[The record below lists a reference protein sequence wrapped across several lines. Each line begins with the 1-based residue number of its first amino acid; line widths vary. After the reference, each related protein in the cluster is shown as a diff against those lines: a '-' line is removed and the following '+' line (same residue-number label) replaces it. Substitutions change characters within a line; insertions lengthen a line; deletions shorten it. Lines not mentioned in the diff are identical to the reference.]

1 MTDNDTY
8 DYVQSG
14 NVPLLPVDA
23 SPADVMDT
31 EDGWRITTH
40 LPMMPRST
48 YRRTPATFMKYLMA
62 QEEHISQYY
71 TQIDFLTT
79 PVTIYELFKSTN
91 KVNIATDGGAIPLKG
106 SLGFVFADEEGTTL
120 LTCYGQP
127 SGPSVSKSN
136 VH

>member
-1 MTDNDTY
+1 MDTLYRSYREEWHRNGKFYYDYHTMTDNDTY

-48 YRRTPATFMKYLMA
+48 YRRIPATFMEYLMA
-62 QEEHISQYY
+62 QEEHITQYY

-79 PVTIYELFKSTN
+79 PVTIYEL
-91 KVNIATDGGAIPLKG
+91 
-106 SLGFVFADEEGTTL
+106 
-120 LTCYGQP
+120 
-127 SGPSVSKSN
+127 SN
-136 VH
+136 QRTR